1 MELKGNNVDYG
12 MVDNIVTAILQTDEN
27 KQCLSTM
34 INMIVAKRH
43 KDGDLDKLRYDEI
56 YDLISKDF
64 NNFIDQTHIFDK
76 MSMVKNSLSPVIL
89 SRLLPDILKPYMKK
103 PKLINPTNFVRFKEK
118 KGQINYEK

>member
-34 INMIVAKRH
+34 INIIVAKRH

-76 MSMVKNSLSPVIL
+76 MNMVKNSLLPVIL
-89 SRLLPDILKPYMKK
+89 NRLLPDILKPYMKK
-103 PKLINPTNFVRFKEK
+103 PKLINPVNFARFKEK

>member
-34 INMIVAKRH
+34 INIIVAKRY

-76 MSMVKNSLSPVIL
+76 MSMVKNSLLPVIL
-89 SRLLPDILKPYMKK
+89 NRLLPDILKPYMKK
-103 PKLINPTNFVRFKEK
+103 PKLINPANFARFKEK

>member
-89 SRLLPDILKPYMKK
+89 SRLLPDILKPYTKK
-103 PKLINPTNFVRFKEK
+103 PKLINPVNFARFKEK
-118 KGQINYEK
+118 KG